1 MDTLR
6 KRQLLGAKR
15 DRLIM
20 NAKDKYCFEIY
31 TDEEANKL
39 IQWWND
45 TLFEYGSVSLYDVE
59 CRVIIGPEY
68 NHQKLGWSFE
78 LTTEKFEMCI
88 KRDSYHLKS
97 YWQITLPKPTAIS

>member
-1 MDTLR
+1 
-6 KRQLLGAKR
+6 
-15 DRLIM
+15 M
-20 NAKDKYCFEIY
+20 NTRNKYCFEIY
-31 TDEEANKL
+31 TDKEANKL

-59 CRVIIGPEY
+59 SWFTVAPEY

-78 LTTEKFEMCI
+78 LTTEKFETCI

-97 YWQITLPKPTAIS
+97 YWRITLPKPTAIS